1 MRLTK
6 LKIAGF
12 KSFVD
17 PTTVTF
23 PSSLTGVVGPNGC
36 GKSNI
41 IDAVRWVM
49 GEISAKH
56 LRGDSMADVIFNG
69 SSARKPLGA
78 ASVELVFD
86 NSDGKIGGAYAN
98 YNEVALRRA
107 VSRDGSS
114 DYYINGMKVRR
125 KDITQLFL
133 GTGLGSR
140 SYAIIEQGMISR
152 VIEARPDDLRAFLE
166 EAAGISRYKE
176 RRRETEDRIGQTR
189 ENLDRLNDLRDE
201 VDKQIR
207 HLQRQ
212 AVTARRYQALKE
224 EERKL
229 QAELLALRLQSL
241 DAEAQ
246 VRDAAALACETAMQ
260 AVLAD
265 LRAAEAEIEQVR
277 VEQSSKADALGAI
290 QARSVRAGAEV
301 TRIEQGIQFTREMRQ
316 RQTADLEQSQAQVQD
331 LNAIIQRDLAALEAL
346 GAELAAMNPRLD
358 AAHAEELR
366 TSEVLTQCETSLA
379 DWQHTWDEH
388 SQAVSRGQRETQVE
402 RARIEQLENG
412 QRRLLQQQERQ
423 ESERLVLAQAQPG
436 VPLEL
441 LEAQA
446 TASADAGHRATSEL
460 KELLAELSVTRDRER
475 EQAQAQNAL
484 RTRWQQALG
493 TQVSTEALQ
502 QAALGKVSGKVT
514 QWLKSQS
521 LDLEPRVAQQL
532 RVARGWE
539 RAVETVLGAYLEAV
553 CVDGLDRVADLLGS
567 FDGGQL
573 AVVSLNEAAAGTAGS
588 TGAAGLAGAAG
599 STGTAG
605 STGAAVS
612 TGAAGLAGAAGEAGS
627 AAEGSAVES
636 AEGPDPVSLQA
647 KVKGAAVLG
656 SVLSSVFTAETLAE
670 AQGRRRRLAAGQSVV
685 TRDGVWLGPD
695 WLRLSRDRDP
705 HSGVIER
712 EESLR
717 DIRLQVSRLADEVKD
732 SEQRLELTRQRV
744 REHEDRRE
752 RSQAEVNRLHRE
764 HVDRRAALDAAR
776 ARTADA
782 ARRLGELE
790 TGLKDVRAE
799 LERTATELRAARGR
813 METAIDALAALE
825 PQRLML
831 EEGRANLRAA
841 QGAARAAAQQAQ
853 QAARELA
860 LQVESRR
867 SAHVS
872 LCTTQGRVKQQL
884 VALELRRDELAAQLA
899 DGEAPL
905 NALKLEI
912 ESALELKA
920 QIEAEFKAAKI
931 ASDELDAVLRE
942 RETYRNRI
950 EERVE
955 AARAA
960 QDDARLAAQQVRIR
974 REGVVEQF
982 AATSFELAALLAQLA
997 PGATVDAWE
1006 PLLAETKAKIE
1017 RLGQVNLA
1025 AIGEFKEQS
1034 ERKEYLDRQ
1043 FKDLT
1048 DALETLESAMRKI
1061 DRETRTRFQDTF
1073 DRVNAGL
1080 KEKFPRLFGGGHAY
1094 LELSGEEPD
1103 AAGVSVMAR
1112 PPGKRNSTISQL
1124 SGGEKAL
1131 TAVALVFAIFDLNP
1145 APFCLLDEV
1154 DAPLD
1159 ENNVGRFCDIVRDMS
1174 SSVQFIFITHNKST
1188 MEMASQLVGVTMNEP
1203 GVSRLVAVDVDEA
1216 VRMAAM

>member
-17 PTTVTF
+17 PTTITF

-56 LRGDSMADVIFNG
+56 LRGESMADVIFNG
-69 SSARKPLGA
+69 SSARKPLGT

-86 NSDGKIGGAYAN
+86 NAEGKIGGAYAN

-107 VSRDGSS
+107 VSRDGTS
-114 DYYINGMKVRR
+114 DYFINGMKVRR

-152 VIEARPDDLRAFLE
+152 IIEARPDDLRAFLE

-176 RRRETEDRIGQTR
+176 RRRETENRIGQTR
-189 ENLDRLNDLRDE
+189 ENLDRLNDLREE

-212 AVTARRYQALKE
+212 AATARRYQTLKE

-241 DAEAQ
+241 DAEAG
-246 VRDAAALACETAMQ
+246 VRDSATQHCETAMH

-265 LRAAEAEIEQVR
+265 LREAEAEIEQIR
-277 VEQSSKADALGAI
+277 VDQSSKADSLRTI
-290 QARSVRAGAEV
+290 QARFYGAGSEV
-301 TRIEQGIQFTREMRQ
+301 ARIEQSIQHARELRQ
-316 RQTADLEQSQAQVQD
+316 RQAADLEQAQAQVQE
-331 LNAIIQRDLAALEAL
+331 LSGVILRDRAQLDSL
-346 GAELAAMNPRLD
+346 GAELATMVPHLD
-358 AAHAEELR
+358 ARHEEERGADELLVR
-366 TSEVLTQCETSLA
+366 CEESLA
-379 DWQHTWDEH
+379 AWQRGWDQH
-388 SQAVSRGQRETQVE
+388 AQSVAHRQRETQVE
-402 RARIEQLENG
+402 RARIEQLENQ

-423 ESERLVLAQAQPG
+423 ETERLALAQMQPAIA
-436 VPLEL
+436 VE
-441 LEAQA
+441 
-446 TASADAGHRATSEL
+446 T
-460 KELLAELSVTRDRER
+460 LAELAAVSRDAGQKAASELQESLAELAVTRDRER
-475 EQAQAQNAL
+475 EQAQALNAL
-484 RTRWQQALG
+484 RAKWQQALG
-493 TQVSTEALQ
+493 SQVSTEALQ

-514 QWLKSQS
+514 QWLKAQS
-521 LDLEPRVAQQL
+521 LDHQPRVAQQL
-532 RVARGWE
+532 RVDRGWE
-539 RAVETVLGAYLEAV
+539 RAVETVLGSYLEAV
-553 CVDGLDRVADLLGS
+553 CVDGLDSVADLLGS
-567 FDGGQL
+567 FDGGHL
-573 AVVSLNEAAAGTAGS
+573 AVVTLGEPGGDQAGGAVPDAASLR
-588 TGAAGLAGAAG
+588 
-599 STGTAG
+599 
-605 STGAAVS
+605 
-612 TGAAGLAGAAGEAGS
+612 
-627 AAEGSAVES
+627 
-636 AEGPDPVSLQA
+636 A
-647 KVKGAAVLG
+647 KVQGAAVLG
-656 SVLSSVFTAETLAE
+656 SVLSSVFIAETLGE
-670 AQGRRRRLAAGQSVV
+670 ALGRRRRLSAGQSVV
-685 TRDGVWLGPD
+685 TRDGIWLGPD
-695 WLRLSRDRDP
+695 WLRLSRDQDP
-705 HSGVIER
+705 HTGVIER

-717 DIRLQVSRLADEVKD
+717 DIRLHVARLADEVKE
-732 SEQRLELTRQRV
+732 SEHRLELTRELV

-752 RSQAEVNRLHRE
+752 RLQTDVNRLHRE
-764 HVDRRAALDAAR
+764 HVDRRAALDAAQ

-782 ARRLGELE
+782 TRRSSELE
-790 TGLKDVRAE
+790 TALADVRAE
-799 LERTATELRAARGR
+799 LERTQTDVREARGR
-813 METAIDALAALE
+813 METAIEALAALE
-825 PQRLML
+825 PERMELERQR
-831 EEGRANLRAA
+831 ERLRTE
-841 QGAARAAAQQAQ
+841 QGAARTAAQAAH
-853 QAARELA
+853 QAARDLA

-867 SAHVS
+867 SSHAS
-872 LCTTQGRVKQQL
+872 LTTTLARVEKQ
-884 VALELRRDELAAQLA
+884 LEGLALRRDELATQLA
-899 DGEAPL
+899 NGEAPL
-905 NALKLEI
+905 AALHV
-912 ESALELKA
+912 
-920 QIEAEFKAAKI
+920 QIEAALQVRAQVETELQAAKI
-931 ASDELDAVLRE
+931 ASDELDALLRDREAHHGTIAE
-942 RETYRNRI
+942 RLET
-950 EERVE
+950 V
-955 AARAA
+955 RAA
-960 QDDARLAAQQVRIR
+960 LDDARLAAQQVRVR
-974 REGVVEQF
+974 RETVAEQL
-982 AATSFELAALLAQLA
+982 AATGFELAALLELLA
-997 PGATVDAWE
+997 PEATVEAWE
-1006 PLLAETKAKIE
+1006 SQLEETKGKIE

-1043 FKDLT
+1043 CKDLT

-1094 LELSGEEPD
+1094 LELAGEESEM
-1103 AAGVSVMAR
+1103 AGVSVMAR

-1159 ENNVGRFCDIVRDMS
+1159 ENNVGRFCDIVREMS
-1174 SSVQFIFITHNKST
+1174 HSVQFIFITHNKST
-1188 MEMASQLVGVTMNEP
+1188 MELASQLVGVTMNEP